1 MALPDPVLLRDPSL
15 GLEHHTQGG
24 NRLRG
29 VPEED
34 ETLEGVSE
42 AIGGGDEKKF

>member
-1 MALPDPVLLRDPSL
+1 
-15 GLEHHTQGG
+15 LEHNAQGG

-34 ETLEGVSE
+34 ETLAGVPPQ
-42 AIGGGDEKKF
+42 IGGRDEKKL